1 LKLSESVE
9 KITLPGIKQV
19 LRVTDENEMFFGAD
33 AIILA
38 DEDAK
43 AERMFHP
50 FDPEKSLEIKNH
62 RQQPLLQK
70 VMSEGKRLMVQ
81 PSLNEIA
88 DYTQKRLSHLPA
100 EYKRFE
106 NPHIYKV
113 GISKKLLQLRDAL
126 RNQYKKAKE

>member
-1 LKLSESVE
+1 MLL
-9 KITLPGIKQV
+9 
-19 LRVTDENEMFFGAD
+19 GAD

-43 AERMFHP
+43 TERMFHP
-50 FDPEKSLEIKNH
+50 FDPEKSLAIKNH
-62 RQQPLLQK
+62 KQQSLLQK
-70 VMSEGKRLMVQ
+70 VMSEGKRVMAQ

-88 DYTQKRLSHLPA
+88 DYAQKRLSLLPA

-113 GISKKLLQLRDAL
+113 GISKKLLQMRDAL
-126 RNQYKKAKE
+126 RNQYKK

>member
-1 LKLSESVE
+1 
-9 KITLPGIKQV
+9 LPGIKQV

-33 AIILA
+33 TIILA

-88 DYTQKRLSHLPA
+88 DYTQKRLSLLPA